1 MNRIDPRGRG
11 TRSGVRAWSSISAF
25 TSRSVNSQGPLRLV
39 PSTRSSSVGPI
50 SSSRWG
56 VVMPTLLTTSST
68 GPFLV
73 SSSATPATSSLY
85 RSASMTW
92 QPSVRKDSLSCSAS
106 LSTTVTS
113 APAMISHLA
122 IASPMPRAAPVTT
135 ARRPLRSSRSS
146 QTGGT
151 WFA

>member
-1 MNRIDPRGRG
+1 
-11 TRSGVRAWSSISAF
+11 
-25 TSRSVNSQGPLRLV
+25 
-39 PSTRSSSVGPI
+39 
-50 SSSRWG
+50 
-56 VVMPTLLTTSST
+56 
-68 GPFLV
+68 
-73 SSSATPATSSLY
+73 
-85 RSASMTW
+85 MTW
-92 QPSVRKDSLSCSAS
+92 QPSVRKDSLRCSAS

-135 ARRPLRSSRSS
+135 ARRPLRSSRNS